1 MKVAVFFLKNT
12 AKTKV
17 SLRASLFPDKIDG
30 GLDQFSCLS
39 VYLLPSAE
47 KSDAVARS
55 RQAVSRFVR
64 FVAWLA
70 TLSLAK
76 HRLPGEANDQEKGLA
91 GSLICPITAISFMPR
106 LWQCSELC
114 HRESICVG
122 NAHRF
127 MTRDS
132 SAAVPP
138 TPSEARLS
146 STK

>member
-1 MKVAVFFLKNT
+1 RISHRHMKVAVFFLKNT

-17 SLRASLFPDKIDG
+17 SLRRITVFPGKIDG

-39 VYLLPSAE
+39 VHLLSSAE

-70 TLSLAK
+70 TLSLAR

-106 LWQCSELC
+106 LWQCSVLC
-114 HRESICVG
+114 H
-122 NAHRF
+122 
-127 MTRDS
+127 
-132 SAAVPP
+132 
-138 TPSEARLS
+138 
-146 STK
+146 